1 MSAKFMKLFSAEHT
15 LKNTVPLG
23 EMPSDKTILKR
34 TLRVAW
40 PSMLESFLVSLVG
53 VVDTIMVS
61 ALGSYAIAAVG
72 LTGQPKFI
80 CLAAFF
86 SLNIAVSAVVARR
99 KGERDRD
106 GANNVLRQA
115 LLVTGVLTVLIT
127 ILAFVFAE
135 PILRLAGT
143 NADTHAA
150 ATVYFR
156 ILTAGMVFNVF
167 SMVINAAQRGVGNTK
182 IAMRTN
188 LASNAVNIVLNYL
201 LIGGN
206 FGFPKLGVAGAAI
219 ATVAG
224 TVVALGMSILS
235 ISHTDGFLYLFY
247 HNVKLK
253 FDKKTLGTLANI
265 GSASFAEQIF
275 LRFGFLVYAMVVA
288 RLGTAAFAAHQIGMN
303 VINISFSIGDG
314 LSVASVALVGQ
325 SLGEKRA
332 DLAKIYGAFCQRIG
346 LLCSLTLAIAY
357 ATVGRDVFMLFS
369 NEPQILDYG
378 AEIMRF
384 VAIIVVLQ
392 VSQVI
397 YSGALRGAGDTRYV
411 ALVSLISVAVI
422 RPLAGWLFV
431 YPLGLGLTG
440 AWIGLMLDQFMRFL
454 LSRRRFRGGKW
465 MNIKL

>member
-1 MSAKFMKLFSAEHT
+1 MAVKFMKLFSAAHT
-15 LKNTVPLG
+15 LKNSVPLG
-23 EMPSDKTILKR
+23 EIPSDKIILKR

-61 ALGSYAIAAVG
+61 TLGSYAIAAVG

-99 KGERDRD
+99 KGEHDRD
-106 GANNVLRQA
+106 GANRVLQQA
-115 LLVTGVLTVLIT
+115 LLITGILTVLIT
-127 ILAFVFAE
+127 ALAFAFAQ

-143 NADTHAA
+143 NADTHAS

-156 ILTAGMVFNVF
+156 ILTAGMGFNVF

-224 TVVALGMSILS
+224 TVVALGMSIAS
-235 ISHTDGFLYLFY
+235 ISHQDGFLYLLY
-247 HNVKLK
+247 HDAKLR
-253 FDKKTLGTLANI
+253 FDKKTLATLANI

-275 LRFGFLVYAMVVA
+275 LRFGFLIYAMVIA

-332 DLAKIYGAFCQRIG
+332 DLAKVYGTFCQRIG
-346 LLCSLTLAIAY
+346 FLCSLTLAVIY
-357 ATVGRDVFMLFS
+357 ASVGRDVFMLFS
-369 NEPQILDYG
+369 NEPQILDFG
-378 AEIMRF
+378 TEIMRF
-384 VAIIVVLQ
+384 VAVIVMLQ

-411 ALVSLISVAVI
+411 ALVSLVSVAII
-422 RPLAGWLFV
+422 RPFAGWLFV

-440 AWIGLMLDQFMRFL
+440 AWLGLMLDQFMRFTL
-454 LSRRRFRGGKW
+454 TMLRFRSGKW
-465 MNIKL
+465 MNIKI